1 MLCKLAECT
10 FHFSFNLPL
19 AFSCVYLCADCV
31 SSLLSTFKYLFWP
44 AKRQVKGYM
53 CVQKVDNPS
62 RNYEIINF
70 FVLNIFTKPIFCSK
84 IPQKGKSCSRLL
96 EPQNVAPNAKSCSK
110 VTETELL
117 PINLTI
123 WHHDDISHH
132 VTVTIKL
139 YLDVGTDEHYV
150 LCSFA
155 GSITSSFKDIE
166 RDL

>member
-96 EPQNVAPNAKSCSK
+96 EPQKVAPNAKSCSK
-110 VTETELL
+110 VTEHNRDRTTA
-117 PINLTI
+117 NQFNNR
-123 WHHDDISHH
+123 HQSSRHCDDQI
-132 VTVTIKL
+132 IPR
-139 YLDVGTDEHYV
+139 
-150 LCSFA
+150 CWN
-155 GSITSSFKDIE
+155 
-166 RDL
+166 

>member
-1 MLCKLAECT
+1 ML
-10 FHFSFNLPL
+10 N
-19 AFSCVYLCADCV
+19 V
-31 SSLLSTFKYLFWP
+31 
-44 AKRQVKGYM
+44 
-53 CVQKVDNPS
+53 
-62 RNYEIINF
+62 
-70 FVLNIFTKPIFCSK
+70 FTKAIFCSK

-132 VTVTIKL
+132 VTGTIKL
-139 YLDVGTDEHYV
+139 YLDVGTDEHNV
-150 LCSFA
+150 LCSF
-155 GSITSSFKDIE
+155 GGRITSSFKDIE